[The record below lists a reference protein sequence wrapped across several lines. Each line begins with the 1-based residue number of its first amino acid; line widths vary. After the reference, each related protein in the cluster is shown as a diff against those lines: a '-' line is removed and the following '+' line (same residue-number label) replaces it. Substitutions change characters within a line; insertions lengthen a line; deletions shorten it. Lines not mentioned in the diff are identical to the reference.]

1 MFEFIKK
8 VFFTGFEILSG
19 VNPLSALIST
29 SLKCVS
35 MNNQECK
42 VRPEIVNV
50 NSDEPVFYP
59 FSIKTSKCSGSC
71 NNINDPY
78 GKMCVPDVVKSL
90 NVKVFS

>member
-50 NSDEPVFYP
+50 NSDEPVFCP
-59 FSIKTSKCSGSC
+59 FSIKQVIAVVVLTISVINMQKC
-71 NNINDPY
+71 
-78 GKMCVPDVVKSL
+78 VVLMLLKTQML
-90 NVKVFS
+90 KYLI